1 MGISRQDQMT
11 MMIRADAASR
21 RYASSQIGGGFQD
34 IIAQMQAAQEK
45 ANLVNEQRY
54 QQILGTFENLGK
66 AGRARIEQQTT
77 QRQAAATQNLTS
89 RGLGGTTITSAVER
103 GIASDAETQRQQLE
117 EGIAVQR
124 AGVME
129 RRTDTGP
136 DLGMF
141 ASLLQMAGQQQQ
153 QPSRAIIRR
162 MGASTIPRA
171 EQVAPQTSS
180 RTRAQRSRPST
191 SMGTGPDI
199 WKRRLAAGTL
209 RRQQFTGGSTFIRGG
224 MVN

>member
-11 MMIRADAASR
+11 MMTRADAASR
-21 RYASSQIGGGFQD
+21 RSAPGQIGGGFQD

-103 GIASDAETQRQQLE
+103 GIATDAETQRQQLE

-153 QPSRAIIRR
+153 QPSRSVIRR

-171 EQVAPQTSS
+171 EQQQVSQARP
-180 RTRAQRSRPST
+180 RARAQYFGPRSGRKIDP
-191 SMGTGPDI
+191 
-199 WKRRLAAGTL
+199 WQRNLAAGTL

-224 MVN
+224 TVS